1 MLNLAV
7 TIDQESGFCFG
18 VVYAIEMAEEI
29 LAEKGYLYCLGDIV
43 HNDEEVDRLK
53 AKGLKIISQEDLINL
68 QNETV
73 LIRAHGEPPATYQ
86 TALANNITLIDASC
100 PVVLKLQNRVKN
112 SFDDEEQIYIY
123 GKHGHAEVIAL
134 RAAETI
140 DCMTARWAHLPNHV
154 LEHVDDELK
163 AMKELCRILKPGGLA
178 IMQVPQNPDLKK
190 TISDPT
196 ITDPEERHRLFGQYD
211 HVRLFGQDYPDI
223 LKKAGFKVEEVDYS
237 KKLTKEEFDKF
248 ALPKRELLY
257 VCTK

>member
-1 MLNLAV
+1 MKFDV
-7 TIDQESGFCFG
+7 MDIP
-18 VVYAIEMAEEI
+18 
-29 LAEKGYLYCLGDIV
+29 LGD
-43 HNDEEVDRLK
+43 
-53 AKGLKIISQEDLINL
+53 DL
-68 QNETV
+68 
-73 LIRAHGEPPATYQ
+73 Y
-86 TALANNITLIDASC
+86 D
-100 PVVLKLQNRVKN
+100 VV
-112 SFDDEEQIYIY
+112 F
-123 GKHGHAEVIAL
+123 
-134 RAAETI
+134 
-140 DCMTARWAHLPNHV
+140 CNHV